1 MIYFNT
7 YDLIINY
14 FAHFV
19 DEEIETQRLFGF
31 PTIRESE
38 KKDSLDWSLA
48 LDQCSWHCRTRPLH
62 GIEILKMLLK

>member
-31 PTIRESE
+31 PTMREREREEGQLGLKSG
-38 KKDSLDWSLA
+38 SRSVLLA
-48 LDQCSWHCRTRPLH
+48 LPYEASTWH
-62 GIEILKMLLK
+62 